1 RNGAVERLNTDENA
15 GWGVHAYAGGGWGFA
30 SISAADPESVKSTA
44 ARAVE
49 IARASGTRHKT
60 PTDLS
65 IMPSEQ
71 GKYATQM
78 GRDPVEGPWTH
89 ERPSRPGGWR
99 TVGPAFRALRSH
111 QLNTRLGFFRPT
123 GRRIVR
129 LPDRMGLSARV

>member
-1 RNGAVERLNTDENA
+1 MPFDTILQAAIDAALVAGADYAEARAEDFLAERVSVRNGAVERLNTDENA

-78 GRDPVEGPWTH
+78 
-89 ERPSRPGGWR
+89 
-99 TVGPAFRALRSH
+99 
-111 QLNTRLGFFRPT
+111 
-123 GRRIVR
+123 
-129 LPDRMGLSARV
+129 